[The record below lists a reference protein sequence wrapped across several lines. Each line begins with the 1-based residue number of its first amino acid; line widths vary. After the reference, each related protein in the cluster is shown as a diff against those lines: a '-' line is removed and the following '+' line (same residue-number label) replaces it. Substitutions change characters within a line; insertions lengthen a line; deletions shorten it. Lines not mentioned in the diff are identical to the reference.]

1 MNLSERLNVLIQA
14 ITLSQ
19 KNGGLDLN
27 DAVSAKYAIDVISSG
42 VLNETFASAINTLI
56 EIIISS
62 QKKGI
67 YSLKDSHI
75 IYVAIEGIEN
85 ELQNEVN
92 RLNGIVSQERTL
104 NEQKVQEQVQQQP
117 VQQIQQR
124 TVQHQQV
131 PQQEHNQENVL
142 NTNNQSSN
150 GNVITIPSKKI
161 KRNT

>member
-27 DAVSAKYAIDVISSG
+27 AAVSAKYAIDVISSG

-56 EIIISS
+56 EIIVSS

-67 YSLKDSHI
+67 YSLKDAHM

-85 ELQNEVN
+85 ELQNEIN
-92 RLNGIVSQERTL
+92 RLNEKMRTK
-104 NEQKVQEQVQQQP
+104 EYQQP
-117 VQQIQQR
+117 QVLNKPIQQPEKPVVQHIQIQE
-124 TVQHQQV
+124 TNMNTESTIDNT
-131 PQQEHNQENVL
+131 QQEGEGIIIVPPL
-142 NTNNQSSN
+142 ELKTL
-150 GNVITIPSKKI
+150 
-161 KRNT
+161 

>member
-27 DAVSAKYAIDVISSG
+27 AAVSAKYAIDVISSG
-42 VLNETFASAINTLI
+42 VLNETFISSINTLI

-67 YSLKDSHI
+67 YSLKDAHM
-75 IYVAIEGIEN
+75 IYAAIEGIEN

-92 RLNGIVSQERTL
+92 RINEKMRIKEYQQPQVLN
-104 NEQKVQEQVQQQP
+104 KP
-117 VQQIQQR
+117 VQQIAKQQPEKQV
-124 TVQHQQV
+124 VQPIQIQETNMNTESTINNTQQV
-131 PQQEHNQENVL
+131 EREGIIIVPPIEL
-142 NTNNQSSN
+142 KTL
-150 GNVITIPSKKI
+150 
-161 KRNT
+161 

>member
-42 VLNETFASAINTLI
+42 VLNATLTSAINTLI

-67 YSLKDSHI
+67 YSLKDAHM

-92 RLNGIVSQERTL
+92 KL
-104 NEQKVQEQVQQQP
+104 NEKMRMKEYKQPQVLNKP
-117 VQQIQQR
+117 VQQIVKQQSEKPV
-124 TVQHQQV
+124 VQPIQI
-131 PQQEHNQENVL
+131 QENK
-142 NTNNQSSN
+142 QKSEE
-150 GNVITIPSKKI
+150 VIIVPPIELKTL
-161 KRNT
+161 

>member
-27 DAVSAKYAIDVISSG
+27 AAVSAKYAIDVISSG
-42 VLNETFASAINTLI
+42 VLNETFTSAINTLI
-56 EIIISS
+56 EIIVSS

-67 YSLKDSHI
+67 YSLKDAHM

-92 RLNGIVSQERTL
+92 RLNEKMRIKEYQQPQVL
-104 NEQKVQEQVQQQP
+104 NKP
-117 VQQIQQR
+117 VQQIAKQ
-124 TVQHQQV
+124 
-131 PQQEHNQENVL
+131 QQEKPVVKPIQIQETNM
-142 NTNNQSSN
+142 NTES
-150 GNVITIPSKKI
+150 TIDNKQQEEGIIIVPPMELK
-161 KRNT
+161 TL